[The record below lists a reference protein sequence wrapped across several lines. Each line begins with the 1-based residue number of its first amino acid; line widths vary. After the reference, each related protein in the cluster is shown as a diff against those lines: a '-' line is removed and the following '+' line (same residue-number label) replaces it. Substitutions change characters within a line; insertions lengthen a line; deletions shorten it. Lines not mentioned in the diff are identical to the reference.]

1 MTKPEFAKA
10 FEIAKDFDN
19 SPTIMDVD
27 IAIFDGFDLN
37 DFNPVYVTLRQI
49 ARLIRYQA
57 LYLSGEWDSEALN
70 EIGHFGKKR
79 FIVIG

>member
-10 FEIAKDFDN
+10 LKIAKDIDN
-19 SPTIMDVD
+19 QPDLTDTD
-27 IAIFDGFDLN
+27 IDIFSGFGLN
-37 DFNPVYVTLRQI
+37 GFKPVYVTLRQI

-57 LYLSGEWDSEALN
+57 LYWSGEWDSEALN
-70 EIGHFGKKR
+70 EIGNLGKKR